1 MVDQRAVSAAGCG
14 SRSRQQNIR
23 FFEMSAKTFRLALLM
38 VAVPVSAA
46 QAQYAG
52 SPPPLYPYAVQ
63 NGYGVQTAQP
73 YAVQVAPN
81 TYVIQRPEP
90 QRDYPYVSARKRA
103 AAPASGKFDRPH
115 KPVDRALVD
124 ELRTRVQ
131 KKNADQASTEP
142 AQKSTVNKTK
152 IVRHPPIVR
161 ETTRYVDD
169 PPRVIDQVTVDD
181 NEETPNR
188 GILTQPQ
195 PQLRPAAPRATG
207 STANADNTP
216 RTIAADAEVTIIG
229 PDRMSIRLFRKGQGP
244 LAKAKSSD

>member
-1 MVDQRAVSAAGCG
+1 MNAMNFRAIAL
-14 SRSRQQNIR
+14 
-23 FFEMSAKTFRLALLM
+23 RLALF
-38 VAVPVSAA
+38 VASVPVTAA
-46 QAQYAG
+46 QAQYLG

-103 AAPASGKFDRPH
+103 AAPAPGKFDRPH
-115 KPVDRALVD
+115 KPVDHALID

-131 KKNADQASTEP
+131 KKNADQASAEP

-152 IVRHPPIVR
+152 IIRHPPVVR

-169 PPRVIDQVTVDD
+169 PPRVIDQVTVGDPD
-181 NEETPNR
+181 NETPNR
-188 GILTQPQ
+188 GILTQP
-195 PQLRPAAPRATG
+195 RRAAPRATG

-216 RTIAADAEVTIIG
+216 RTIAADAEVTILG

-244 LAKAKSSD
+244 FAKAKSSD